1 MYDNYQSAKSLST
14 LVALNP
20 STHHVSIGLPEYVI
34 ETDLVSVSV
43 CPSALYIAAYWTV
56 LFFFFFCGGRVVWFF
71 FYKSSISLIFLFH
84 FQTPE
89 TSTEERPFFL

>member
-56 LFFFFFCGGRVVWFF
+56 LVFFFFLWGEGCLV
-71 FYKSSISLIFLFH
+71 
-84 FQTPE
+84 
-89 TSTEERPFFL
+89 FFL